1 MRVAFISLMRGFP
14 WGGSEELWFRAAKLA
29 IANGHTVCTLTQ
41 RWQEVPTKI
50 TELEQLGAEVHFY
63 EAVRRSL
70 LTKVAVKLSLKP
82 DVAEIIPEVKA
93 DVYVLSNGSTWDFIY
108 NHPVTNRLIGWDK
121 PYVLIS
127 QHNFENGHTVRD
139 IWRAYALKF
148 IEGAESIFFV
158 SARNLHVAERQLGY
172 TIEKAQVISNPVIIK
187 SRSIKPF
194 PVSPRLLMACVAR
207 LDCDFKGQD
216 ILLQVLSTAQW
227 SERDFYL
234 KLYGSGP
241 HLSHIQQLITLY
253 KLQGKVSIEGQV
265 SDIDHIWETNHVLV
279 LPSLSEGTP
288 LALIEAM
295 LSGRAAVTT
304 DVGGNSEYV
313 RDGDTGFLAA
323 TASVR
328 CLTASLES
336 LWDNRHKLQTMGEA
350 AYRHA
355 AAITDFYPEKTLFKY
370 IQQADTSLATTNAV
384 NE

>member
-1 MRVAFISLMRGFP
+1 MRVAFISLMRAFP

-29 IANGHTVCTLTQ
+29 MANGHTVCTLTQ

-50 TELEQLGAEVHFY
+50 TELEQLGAEVYFY
-63 EAVRRSL
+63 EAARHSL
-70 LTKVAVKLSLKP
+70 AARVAVKLSLKP
-82 DVAEIIPEVKA
+82 DVADIIPEVKA

-108 NHPVTNRLIGWDK
+108 NHPLTNRLIGWDK

-127 QHNFENGHTVRD
+127 QHNFENGHTVKD
-139 IWRAYALKF
+139 TWRAYALKF
-148 IEGAESIFFV
+148 IKGAENVFFV
-158 SARNLHVAERQLGY
+158 SARNLQVAERQLGY
-172 TIEKAQVISNPVIIK
+172 AIEKAQVISNPVIIK

-194 PVSPRLLMACVAR
+194 PASPRLLMACVAR

-227 SERDFYL
+227 RERDFYL

-241 HLSHIQQLITLY
+241 HRAHLQQLITLY
-253 KLQGKVSIEGQV
+253 KLEGKVSLEGQV

-313 RDGDTGFLAA
+313 RDGETGFLAA
-323 TASVR
+323 TASVS

-336 LWDNRHKLQTMGEA
+336 LWDNRHKLQTMGETA
-350 AYRHA
+350 FKHA
-355 AAITDFYPEKTLFKY
+355 AAITDFCPEKTLFKY
-370 IQQADTSLATTNAV
+370 IQQADTSLATTKAV
-384 NE
+384 KE